1 MTCKDS
7 GTESEALVTLDC
19 RRLTRF
25 NHFRHENSSISAVNT
40 TCLFPDFGFARE
52 RPHEKVSRFTCFAVC
67 AAPYAL
73 DTVGGKGVSMT
84 NQVQTTRILG
94 GSLLLALVTIAA
106 VSMLPDLVRYMK
118 IRSM

>member
-84 NQVQTTRILG
+84 NQVRTTRILG
-94 GSLLLALVTIAA
+94 GRPLLALVTNPA
-106 VSMLPDLVRYMK
+106 DRLVPPLGPYM
-118 IRSM
+118 